1 MKLKT
6 HTSSLGKFIVLSVA
20 LHLVAGGVLYWLAP
34 RAERREPVPYP
45 YIVKLF
51 REAPAIKPP
60 APERERPKVKR
71 PRPPVVKKPA
81 PEHIP
86 EHLTEEQAPAA
97 QVPETV
103 TEDSTEPPLTEGRQ
117 PEESSP
123 PEEDASA
130 APGERLFD
138 PEVLAGVLKK
148 DKKSGSQDSSV
159 TFDTKELRHYS
170 YMRKLKEKIEYVWEY
185 PPKAASKGIYGDLLI
200 RFVIR
205 KDGTLGAVELLRT
218 SGQRLLDRAAM
229 EALRDG
235 APYWPLP
242 EDWDTNS
249 LTVTGHFIYTL
260 NAYYLR

>member
-60 APERERPKVKR
+60 VPEKKRPKVKR
-71 PRPPVVKKPA
+71 PRPQVAKKPPA
-81 PEHIP
+81 PEYIP
-86 EHLTEEQAPAA
+86 EHLTEEQAPAV
-97 QVPETV
+97 QVPTK
-103 TEDSTEPPLTEGRQ
+103 TPEDSTEPPLTEGQ
-117 PEESSP
+117 Q

-148 DKKSGSQDSSV
+148 DKKSSPQDSSV

-185 PPKAASKGIYGDLLI
+185 PTEAASKGIYGDLLI

-218 SGQRLLDRAAM
+218 SGHRRLDRAAM

-249 LTVTGHFIYTL
+249 LTVSGHFIYTL

>member
-1 MKLKT
+1 
-6 HTSSLGKFIVLSVA
+6 
-20 LHLVAGGVLYWLAP
+20 
-34 RAERREPVPYP
+34 VPYP
-45 YIVKLF
+45 YIVKLY

-60 APERERPKVKR
+60 APQK
-71 PRPPVVKKPA
+71 KKPTA
-81 PEHIP
+81 KKPLPRVAKKPPAP
-86 EHLTEEQAPAA
+86 EHLTEEQAPAV
-97 QVPETV
+97 QVPDTV
-103 TEDSTEPPLTEGRQ
+103 SEDSTEPPLTEGRQ

-130 APGERLFD
+130 VPGRRLFD
-138 PEVLAGVLKK
+138 PEVLARVLKK
-148 DKKSGSQDSSV
+148 DKKPSPPDSSV
-159 TFDTKELRHYS
+159 TFDTRELRHYS

-260 NAYYLR
+260 HGYYVR

>member
-6 HTSSLGKFIVLSVA
+6 RTSSLGKFIVLSVA

-34 RAERREPVPYP
+34 RAEHREPVPSP

-60 APERERPKVKR
+60 APERKRPEVKR
-71 PRPPVVKKPA
+71 PRPPVAKKPPA
-81 PEHIP
+81 PEPLP
-86 EHLTEEQAPAA
+86 EHLMEEQAPAV
-97 QVPETV
+97 QIPETV
-103 TEDSTEPPLTEGRQ
+103 PEDSTGPPLTEGRQ
-117 PEESSP
+117 PEE
-123 PEEDASA
+123 DASA
-130 APGERLFD
+130 VPGRRLFD
-138 PEVLAGVLKK
+138 PEVVAEVLEK
-148 DKKSGSQDSSV
+148 DKQPGSQDSSV

-235 APYWPLP
+235 EPYWPLP
-242 EDWDTNS
+242 EEWDTNS

-260 NAYYLR
+260 HGYYVR

>member
-6 HTSSLGKFIVLSVA
+6 QTSSLGKFIVLSVA

-34 RAERREPVPYP
+34 RAERREPVPYT

-60 APERERPKVKR
+60 APEREKPTAKKPL
-71 PRPPVVKKPA
+71 PRVAKKPPV
-81 PEHIP
+81 PEHLP
-86 EHLTEEQAPAA
+86 ERLTEEQAPAV
-97 QVPETV
+97 QVPEAV
-103 TEDSTEPPLTEGRQ
+103 PEDSTEPPLTEGRQ
-117 PEESSP
+117 PEE
-123 PEEDASA
+123 DASA
-130 APGERLFD
+130 VPGRRLFD

-148 DKKSGSQDSSV
+148 DKRPSPPDSSV
-159 TFDTKELRHYS
+159 TFDTRELRHYS

-185 PPKAASKGIYGDLLI
+185 PTEAASKGIYGDLLI

-235 APYWPLP
+235 EPYWPLP

-260 NAYYLR
+260 HGYYVR